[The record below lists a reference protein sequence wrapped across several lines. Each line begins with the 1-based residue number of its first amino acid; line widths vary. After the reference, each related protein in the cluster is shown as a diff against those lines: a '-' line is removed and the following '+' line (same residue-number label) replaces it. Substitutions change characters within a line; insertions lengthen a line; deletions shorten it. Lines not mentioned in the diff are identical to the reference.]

1 MLLFIFYIISTLV
14 LVLDVSSNINE
25 VIKTVLNFL
34 SFILRKDFA
43 YTKSIKSTKST
54 KITQGT
60 EGTKSTKS
68 TKKHQKARKA

>member
-43 YTKSIKSTKST
+43 CTKSIKSTES
-54 KITQGT
+54 
-60 EGTKSTKS
+60 TKSTKS

>member
-43 YTKSIKSTKST
+43 CTKST
-54 KITQGT
+54 KRTQGT